1 MRDLPNEKH
10 VRKYLLTQN
19 GGITE
24 LKETNYENE
33 DFLQSLIEKY
43 PNILA
48 GDQIDL
54 NSPRKWILISREM
67 SVPDSENG
75 SNQWSLDH
83 LFSDQDA
90 IPTFIEVKRSTD
102 TRIRREVVAQMLD
115 YAANGSAYWTMDII
129 KMSFEKSGGNLDVLE
144 LPDEELDIYWTKF
157 EDNLKNGKIRL
168 MFVADEIPLSL
179 RRIIEFLNTQMEN
192 TEVLAL
198 EIKQFVAENNVRT
211 FVPHIIGQSIK
222 AMDIKKRIPVV
233 GKEWNEENII
243 KFAKDNYD
251 ENIFNVFYRI
261 STKFKELGCIVIT
274 GKGNAPSIHVRYKG
288 NRLFAMYLGYL
299 PNDIGI
305 ELPLAKKYQPNENY
319 TGEIEKIKRSAFSKI
334 WSELKWGPRPNVKLS
349 KLDINDNY
357 NTFVNIFVD
366 LIRIF
371 DE

>member
-1 MRDLPNEKH
+1 MKNTSGSI
-10 VRKYLLTQN
+10 YLLNQN
-19 GGITE
+19 DKITE

-33 DFLQSLIEKY
+33 DFFQSLIEKY

-48 GDQIDL
+48 GDQIDP
-54 NSPRKWILISREM
+54 NNPRKWILISREM
-67 SVPDSENG
+67 GVPDTESG

-115 YAANGSAYWTMDII
+115 YAANGSAYWTMDTIR
-129 KMSFEKSGGNLDVLE
+129 MSFEKSGGNLDVLE

-157 EDNLKNGKIRL
+157 EENLKNGKIRL

-179 RRIIEFLNTQMEN
+179 RRIVEFLNTQMEN

-211 FVPHIIGQSIK
+211 FVPHIIGQTIK

-233 GKEWNEENII
+233 GKEWNEEAIINI
-243 KFAKDNYD
+243 AKENYD
-251 ENIFNVFYRI
+251 ENLYNLFYKIINR
-261 STKFKELGCIVIT
+261 FKKIGCIFIT
-274 GKGNAPSIHVRYKG
+274 GKGIAPSIHIRYKG
-288 NRLFAMYLGYL
+288 NRLFALYLDYL
-299 PNDIGI
+299 PNDIAV
-305 ELPLAKKYQPNENY
+305 ELPLAKKYQPNKNY
-319 TGEIEKIKRSAFSKI
+319 TDEIEQIQRNSFSKI
-334 WSELKWGPRPNVKLS
+334 WPELKNGPRPNVLLS
-349 KLDINDNY
+349 KLNINDNY

-366 LIRIF
+366 LIKIF
-371 DE
+371 EN

>member
-1 MRDLPNEKH
+1 MKNSSGSI
-10 VRKYLLTQN
+10 YLINQN

-48 GDQIDL
+48 GDQIDP
-54 NSPRKWILISREM
+54 NNPRKWILISREM

-129 KMSFEKSGGNLDVLE
+129 RMSFEKSGSNLDILE

-157 EDNLKNGKIRL
+157 EENLKNGKIRL

-211 FVPHIIGQSIK
+211 FVSHVVGQTIK
-222 AMDIKKRIPVV
+222 AMDIKKRISVV
-233 GKEWNEENII
+233 EKKWSEEAII
-243 KFAKDNYD
+243 NFAKENYD
-251 ENIFNVFYRI
+251 EKLSNLFHKII
-261 STKFKELGCIVIT
+261 TKFKELGCILIT
-274 GKGNAPSIHVRYKG
+274 GKGYAPSIHIRYKG
-288 NRLFAMYLGYL
+288 NRLFALYLDYL
-299 PNDIGI
+299 PNDIAI

-319 TGEIEKIKRSAFSKI
+319 TDETEKIKRNAFSKI
-334 WSELKWGPRPNVKLS
+334 WPEIKSGPRPNVLLS

-357 NTFVNIFVD
+357 NTFINIFEE
-366 LIRIF
+366 LIKIF
-371 DE
+371 ENY